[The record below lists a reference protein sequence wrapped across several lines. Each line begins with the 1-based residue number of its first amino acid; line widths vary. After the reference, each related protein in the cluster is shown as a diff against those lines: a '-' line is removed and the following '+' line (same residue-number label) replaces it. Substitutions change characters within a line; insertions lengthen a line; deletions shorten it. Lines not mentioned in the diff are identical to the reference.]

1 MGRVAL
7 GGDPQSD
14 PAHRL
19 DPIGWTPSAG
29 PHRLDPIGCGSS
41 SRKDP
46 AESDAK
52 YRANVKPG

>member
-1 MGRVAL
+1 LGRVAL

-14 PAHRL
+14 PA
-19 DPIGWTPSAG
+19 
-29 PHRLDPIGCGSS
+29 HRLDPIGCGSS